1 MAHRLGCSK
10 ASGIFPDQGLNLC
23 LPHWQADSLPLS
35 HWGKPIHSLSR
46 KRKKHATNTPLASP
60 SITYSL
66 LFFGCRETN
75 WDRNPPEVQ
84 DRRRYSVG
92 GASLT
97 SLTKLA
103 ANWCCWVQLQLWGW
117 GMHFERLPSFLL
129 CSHQLCLAGTK
140 WMRLIGASVP
150 WATSVSCSPG
160 AAERKTCGWTLRFF
174 CNLQREK
181 MVQGGETGTSKAEAL
196 VSARRC

>member
-1 MAHRLGCSK
+1 MGKNLPAHAGDTGLIPGPGRSHMPQSTGSIVVAHRLGCSK

-23 LPHWQADSLPLS
+23 LLHWQADSLPLS

-103 ANWCCWVQLQLWGW
+103 ANWCCWVQLQL
-117 GMHFERLPSFLL
+117 
-129 CSHQLCLAGTK
+129 
-140 WMRLIGASVP
+140 
-150 WATSVSCSPG
+150 
-160 AAERKTCGWTLRFF
+160 
-174 CNLQREK
+174 
-181 MVQGGETGTSKAEAL
+181 
-196 VSARRC
+196 